1 MRTWENGF
9 GCGIQNQ
16 ENLSGGGLFSPYWYD
31 KLEIHKKPIP
41 HYLLLGAKSWGNMEY
56 KKQKEY
62 VVLVSN

>member
-31 KLEIHKKPIP
+31 KLERHKKPIP
-41 HYLLLGAKSWGNMEY
+41 HYLLLGAKS
-56 KKQKEY
+56 
-62 VVLVSN
+62 